1 MGQVNALNL
10 ISPCVINAIRF
21 VLKMISQYEVSLPGL
36 KQPFANRVVALFIC
50 MTQIF
55 SHRLVWVCV

>member
-1 MGQVNALNL
+1 
-10 ISPCVINAIRF
+10 
-21 VLKMISQYEVSLPGL
+21 MISQYEVSLPGL

-55 SHRLVWVCV
+55 SHWLVWVCERTKGRRADTLGCKWCSYN

>member
-1 MGQVNALNL
+1 M
-10 ISPCVINAIRF
+10 
-21 VLKMISQYEVSLPGL
+21 SLPGL

-55 SHRLVWVCV
+55 SHWLVWACVSAQKEGGQIHLVASGVTIALTIDLSKIFF